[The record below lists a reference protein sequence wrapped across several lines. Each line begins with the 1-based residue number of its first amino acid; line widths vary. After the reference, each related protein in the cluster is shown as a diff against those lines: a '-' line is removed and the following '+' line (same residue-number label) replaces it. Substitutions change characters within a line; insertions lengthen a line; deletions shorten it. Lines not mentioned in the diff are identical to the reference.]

1 MNARRSVLAALLL
14 ALASVASSPTRAA
27 EADAARVQALIP
39 AIAAYTTRGMQA
51 FDVPGLA
58 LGIVAGDKLVYAKG
72 FGVRAKSSGQPVDPR
87 TIFQIGSTTK
97 AFLATSLAM
106 LVDRGQ
112 LRWDDRVVDRYPDFQ
127 MKDPWVTRE
136 FRVYDLLAQ
145 RSGLVSLANDML
157 GMLDFDERTLIR
169 SLRNVEPAYS
179 FRTTF
184 GYTNI
189 THVLAS
195 RVAAEAAGAA
205 DWTELLQQDLIAPLG
220 MAEATWSA
228 EALQAAPNHA
238 KGHRWQPDGSVEV
251 SITPIFPYRFG
262 GAGNINAHVEDMARW
277 VRLLLGDGVFEG
289 RRLVSAENLAVTRMP
304 KVALSDKRS
313 YAMGW
318 NIQQTPNATVVWH
331 DGDALSYGS
340 FVGFVPDHGVGVV
353 ILTNQTN
360 IGFPEMLGRWIL
372 DRVLA
377 NPAIDYAALKLP
389 EEKAQYEVL
398 ARQFAKPVQ
407 PRPFPPLA
415 PLAGRFDHPSMGE
428 AVVSRDGGA
437 LILAITTTGARFKLE
452 PWDGDIFTARL
463 IPEGRFAA
471 VVALDYMVKGFAQ
484 FQAGSDGTLGIL
496 KLTLADGQAYTFQRR

>member
-1 MNARRSVLAALLL
+1 MTVSRFFAAVLLL
-14 ALASVASSPTRAA
+14 VFAAFETRAA
-27 EADAARVQALIP
+27 EPAATRLPALIP
-39 AIAAYTTRGMQA
+39 AIAAYTARGMQA
-51 FDVPGLA
+51 YDVPGLA
-58 LGIVAGDKLVYAKG
+58 IGIVAGDTLVHAQG
-72 FGVRAKSSGQPVDPR
+72 FGVRAKSNARPVDPR

-112 LRWDDRVVDRYPDFQ
+112 LRWDDRVVDRYPGFQ

-136 FRVYDLLAQ
+136 FRIYDLLAQ

-169 SLRNVEPAYS
+169 SLRDVEPAYS
-179 FRTTF
+179 FRATF

-189 THVLAS
+189 THLLAS
-195 RVAAEAAGAA
+195 RIAAEAAGAP
-205 DWTELLQQDLIAPLG
+205 DWSDILQKDLTAPLG
-220 MAEATWSA
+220 MTETSWTA
-228 EALQAAPNHA
+228 EALEAAPNHA
-238 KGHRWQPDGSVEV
+238 KGHRWEPTGSVEV
-251 SITPIFPYRFG
+251 PITPIFPYRFA

-277 VRLLLGDGVFEG
+277 VRLMLSNGVFEG
-289 RRLVSAENLAVTRMP
+289 RHLVSEQNLAVTRMP
-304 KVALSDKRS
+304 RVALSDKRS

-340 FVGFVPDHGVGVV
+340 FVGVVPDHGVGVV

-377 NPAIDYAALKLP
+377 NPDIDYAALKLP
-389 EEKAQYEVL
+389 EEKAQFEAA
-398 ARQFAKPVQ
+398 ARQFAKPAN

-415 PLAGRFDHPSMGE
+415 PLAGTFDHPSMGE
-428 AVVSRDGGA
+428 AGVAQVGDA
-437 LILAITTTGARFKLE
+437 LVLTIMKTGARFKLE
-452 PWDGDIFTARL
+452 PWDGDVFVARL
-463 IPEGRFAA
+463 MPEGRFAA
-471 VVALDYMVKGFAQ
+471 VVTLDYMTKGFAQ
-484 FQAGSDGTLGIL
+484 FQKDVLT
-496 KLTLADGQAYTFQRR
+496 LTLADGQVFTFQRR